1 LKTSADN
8 LPNLL
13 DAAYAESSIDKYKSA
28 WFKWKAWSDRFPEVS
43 AIPAEPFFIALYF
56 NDLVAE
62 KSKVG
67 AINNAINGIRWM
79 HIRQGYESP
88 TYHPF
93 LQMAAEGARRLC
105 SSNSTSNQKEPITL
119 EIIGKLIDKIGVSH
133 NLMNLRLVVL
143 TLIGFSGFLRISEI
157 LQMKVEDVRIF
168 EDHIKINIPKSK
180 CDQLRFGHI
189 VHIARTGTKT
199 CPVYWLKKYLEF
211 SKLSTQ
217 PNAFVFCRLNKTKK
231 GHNANGAH
239 NISYSRAREIFL
251 EGLSSFV
258 DVKSYG
264 LHSMRSGGASAA
276 ANNSVCERLI
286 GKHGRWK
293 STSSRDR
300 YIKDSKSKRL
310 SVSTSLGL

>member
-1 LKTSADN
+1 LKKSADN

-105 SSNSTSNQKEPITL
+105 SSNSTSNQKEPITP

-189 VHIARTGTKT
+189 VHIAK
-199 CPVYWLKKYLEF
+199 F